1 MDEDKIE
8 MNDEDKKDTIS
19 INTVEI
25 KKGFDTAVDF
35 FKNKKVQNIL
45 IIVLLL
51 SLIILGVWI
60 RTQNTNLLIDQT
72 TGKYIPTALDPFY
85 FLRLTETILEQ
96 GSLPE
101 VDVMR
106 SLPTSQAGFST
117 SLLPWA
123 GVFLYKAANIFGD
136 YSIQY
141 TSIIFP
147 VVFFVLGLILFF
159 FLVYLLTNSKI
170 TALISSMFLTT
181 LSTYLYRS
189 MAGFFDHEVIGM
201 FAFFLILIGYTFA
214 LKFLDK
220 EEKEKKDKK
229 YLYKVILFG
238 ALVGALTVFT
248 IASWGGISNFLFMI
262 IPLSF
267 GLFWLIKTRDLEK
280 NKEKINSLLIFYI
293 VFFISTILFGLGYGF
308 DLSRILSATVL
319 SSTSLLNGVVLLFI
333 ISDFF
338 MIKFG
343 EKIPIKGTKDY
354 RLVFSAGIMIL
365 LGLLFSIIIY
375 GNPFSVV
382 KDIVE
387 RLLSPF
393 GTERVGLTVAE
404 NRAPYLR
411 DWINEIGKILFWIFL
426 GGLIAIGIN
435 ISKVIK
441 KQGRKIGFIFFWVLL
456 ISGILFS
463 KFSPTSMFDG
473 TNFISKLFYFG
484 SIIVF
489 GIYCM
494 RLYSKEKLNIKS
506 EWLIIFS
513 WMIFMLIAARGAIR
527 LFFVITPFVCL
538 SVGIFI
544 SSLASYYKKSKDDL
558 GKMLIGILLIG
569 VIIVS
574 LFSFNNLVTA
584 SISQAKV
591 TGPSAHIQWQQ
602 AMKWVRENTPENAIF
617 LHWWDYGY
625 WIQYLG
631 ERPTLA
637 DGGHFEGGFRDHMIG
652 RYLLTTPYPETALSF
667 MKTNNASYLL
677 IDPTDL
683 GKYPAYSKIGSDE
696 NWDRLSAMSVMPY
709 DPQQTQETQDKT
721 RRIFVGGVGVDND
734 IIYELEGTQVFLPG
748 PIFDELGDI
757 KWKSFVGGVILET
770 SEAGGTISL
779 NQPIGIFIYNNQRY
793 DIPIRYV
800 YYQDRIADFGS
811 GLDAIVRVIPS
822 IAEVGQ
828 QISVENLGAVIY
840 LSPKVSKSLFAQLYL
855 MDDPFNNYPTIRL
868 AHSQDDPVI
877 ASLKAQGSN
886 FGEFVFFRGFRGP
899 IKIWDTTDIP
909 DNILIIEE
917 FLRQQGDW
925 AEFDNLQFVR

>member
-8 MNDEDKKDTIS
+8 MDEEDKKDTIS
-19 INTVEI
+19 INTAEI
-25 KKGFDTAVDF
+25 KKGFGTAIDF

-51 SLIILGVWI
+51 SVIILGIWI
-60 RTQNTNLLIDQT
+60 RTQNLGLLIDQT
-72 TGKYIPTALDPFY
+72 TGEYIPTALDPFY
-85 FLRLTETILEQ
+85 FLRLTETILER
-96 GSLPE
+96 GGYPE
-101 VDVMR
+101 FDVMR
-106 SLPTSQAGFST
+106 YLPNAQVEFHK

-123 GVFLYKAANIFGD
+123 SVLIYKAANILGD

-159 FLVYLLTNSKI
+159 FLIYFLTGSKI
-170 TALISSMFLTT
+170 TALISSIFLTI
-181 LSTYLYRS
+181 LPPYIYRS

-201 FAFFLILIGYTFA
+201 FAFFLVLISYTFA
-214 LKFLDK
+214 LKFLHK

-280 NKEKINSLLIFYI
+280 NRAKITSLLIFYI
-293 VFFISTILFGLGYGF
+293 VFFASTILFGLGYGF
-308 DLSRILSATVL
+308 DLSTILSRTVL
-319 SSTSLLNGVVLLFI
+319 SSTSLLNSVVLLFI

-338 MIKFG
+338 MIRFG
-343 EKIPIKGTKDY
+343 EKIPIKGAKDY
-354 RLVFSAGIMIL
+354 RLVFSVGLMIL
-365 LGLLFSIIIY
+365 LGFLFSVIIY

-387 RLLSPF
+387 RLLHPF
-393 GTERVGLTVAE
+393 GTGRVGLTVAE
-404 NRAPYLR
+404 NRAPYLQ
-411 DWINEIGKILFWIFL
+411 DWINQTGKILFWLFV
-426 GGLIAIGIN
+426 GGLITIGAN
-435 ISKVIK
+435 ISKAVK
-441 KQGRKIGFIFFWVLL
+441 KQGRKIGFIFFWILL
-456 ISGILFS
+456 ILGILFS

-489 GIYCM
+489 GIYCV
-494 RLYSKEKLNIKS
+494 RLYSKEKLNIKP
-506 EWLIIFS
+506 EWLIVFS
-513 WMIFMLIAARGAIR
+513 WMIFMLIAARGAVR
-527 LFFVITPFVCL
+527 LFFVITPFVCF

-558 GKMLIGILLIG
+558 GKMLLGILLIG

-574 LFSFNNLVTA
+574 LFSFNNLATA

-591 TGPSAHIQWQQ
+591 TGPSSHIQWQQ

-625 WIQYLG
+625 WVQYLG
-631 ERPTLA
+631 ERSTLA
-637 DGGHFEGGFRDHMIG
+637 DGGHFEGAFRDHMIG
-652 RYLLTTPYPETALSF
+652 RYLLTTPYSETALSF

-696 NWDRLSAMSVMPY
+696 NWDRFSAISIMPY

-721 RRIFVGGVGVDND
+721 RRIFVGGMGVDND
-734 IIYELEGTQVFLPG
+734 IIYEVEGRQVFLPG
-748 PIFDELGDI
+748 PIFDEAGGT
-757 KWKSFVGGVILET
+757 KWKSFVGGIILET
-770 SEAGGTISL
+770 SGAGGTISF

-793 DIPIRYV
+793 DIPIRYI

-811 GLDAIVRVIPS
+811 GLDAIIRVIPS
-822 IAEVGQ
+822 IAETGQ

-855 MDDPFNNYPTIRL
+855 MDDPFNNYQTIKL
-868 AHSQDDPVI
+868 AHSQDDPAI
-877 ASLKAQGSN
+877 ASLKAQGLN

-917 FLRQQGDW
+917 FLRREGDW
-925 AEFDNLQFVR
+925 AEFDNLGVG

>member
-8 MNDEDKKDTIS
+8 INEEDKKDTIS
-19 INTVEI
+19 INAAEI
-25 KKGFDTAVDF
+25 KKGFGAAIDF
-35 FKNKKVQNIL
+35 FKNKKVRNIL

-51 SLIILGVWI
+51 SVIILGIWI
-60 RTQNTNLLIDQT
+60 RTQNLGLLVDQT
-72 TGKYIPTALDPFY
+72 TGEYIPTALDPFY

-96 GSLPE
+96 GGYPEFDAMRYLPN
-101 VDVMR
+101 
-106 SLPTSQAGFST
+106 SQVGFSK

-123 GVFLYKAANIFGD
+123 GILVYKAANIFGD

-147 VVFFVLGLILFF
+147 IVFFVFGVILFF

-170 TALISSMFLTT
+170 TALISSIFLTI
-181 LSTYLYRS
+181 LPTYLYRS

-214 LKFLDK
+214 LKFLNK
-220 EEKEKKDKK
+220 EEEEKKDKK

-238 ALVGALTVFT
+238 ALVGALAVFT
-248 IASWGGISNFLFMI
+248 IASWKGISNFLFMV

-267 GLFWLIKTRDLEK
+267 VLFWLIKTRDLEK
-280 NKEKINSLLIFYI
+280 NKTKINSLLIFYI

-308 DLSRILSATVL
+308 DLSGILNATVL
-319 SSTSLLNGVVLLFI
+319 SSTSILNGIVLLFI

-343 EKIPIKGTKDY
+343 KKIPIKGIKDY
-354 RLVFSAGIMIL
+354 RLVFSVGIMIL
-365 LGLLFSIIIY
+365 LGLLFSVIIY
-375 GNPFSVV
+375 GNLFSVV
-382 KDIVE
+382 KDIVG
-387 RLLSPF
+387 RLLHPF
-393 GTERVGLTVAE
+393 GTGRVGLTVAE
-404 NRAPYLR
+404 NRAPYLK
-411 DWINEIGKILFWIFL
+411 DWINETGKILFWLFV
-426 GGLIAIGIN
+426 GGLIVIGAN
-435 ISKVIK
+435 ISKAVK
-441 KQGRKIGFIFFWVLL
+441 KQWRKIGFIFFWVLL
-456 ISGILFS
+456 ILGILFS

-473 TNFISKLFYFG
+473 INFISKLFYFG

-489 GIYCM
+489 GIYCV
-494 RLYSKEKLNIKS
+494 RLYSKEKLNIKP
-506 EWLIIFS
+506 EWLLVFS
-513 WMIFMLIAARGAIR
+513 WMVFMLIAARGAIR
-527 LFFVITPFVCL
+527 LFFVTTPFVCL

-544 SSLASYYKKSKDDL
+544 SGLASYYKKSKDDL
-558 GKMLIGILLIG
+558 GKMLLGILLVG
-569 VIIVS
+569 VIIAS
-574 LFSFNNLVTA
+574 LFSFTNLATA

-602 AMKWVRENTPENAIF
+602 AMEWVRENTPENAIF

-625 WIQYLG
+625 WVQYLG
-631 ERPTLA
+631 KRPTLA
-637 DGGHFEGGFRDHMIG
+637 DGGHFEGAFRDHLIG

-667 MKTNNASYLL
+667 MKTNNVSYLL

-683 GKYPAYSKIGSDE
+683 GKYSAYSKIGSDE
-696 NWDRLSAMSVMPY
+696 NWDRFSAISVMSY

-721 RRIFVGGVGVDND
+721 KRIFVGGVGVDDD
-734 IIYELEGTQVFLPG
+734 IIYELDGRQVFLPG
-748 PIFDELGDI
+748 PIFDEVGDI

-779 NQPIGIFIYNNQRY
+779 SQPIGIFIYNNQRY
-793 DIPIRYV
+793 DIPIRYI
-800 YYQDRIADFGS
+800 YYQDKIADFGN
-811 GLDAIVRVIPS
+811 GLDAIIRVIPS
-822 IAEVGQ
+822 IVGAGQ

-855 MDDPFNNYPTIRL
+855 MNDPFNNYQTIRL

-877 ASLKAQGSN
+877 ASLKAQGLN

-899 IKIWDTTDIP
+899 IKIWDTTNIP
-909 DNILIIEE
+909 NILITEE
-917 FLRQQGDW
+917 FLRRQGDW
-925 AEFDNLQFVR
+925 AEFDNLGFVR

>member
-1 MDEDKIE
+1 MDEDKTEI
-8 MNDEDKKDTIS
+8 DEDKKETIS
-19 INTVEI
+19 INTAEI
-25 KKGFDTAVDF
+25 KKGFGIAVDF

-51 SLIILGVWI
+51 SVIILGIWI
-60 RTQNTNLLIDQT
+60 RTQNIGLLIDQT
-72 TGKYIPTALDPFY
+72 TGEYIPTALDPFY
-85 FLRLTETILEQ
+85 FLRLTETIVEQ
-96 GSLPE
+96 GGYPEFDAMRYLPN
-101 VDVMR
+101 
-106 SLPTSQAGFST
+106 SQVGFSK

-123 GVFLYKAANIFGD
+123 GVLLYKAANIFGD

-147 VVFFVLGLILFF
+147 IVFFVFGLLLFF

-170 TALISSMFLTT
+170 TALISSIFLTI

-220 EEKEKKDKK
+220 EEEEKKDKK

-238 ALVGALTVFT
+238 ALVGALAVFT
-248 IASWGGISNFLFMI
+248 IASWRGISNFLFMI

-267 GLFWLIKTRDLEK
+267 ALFWLIKTRDLEK
-280 NKEKINSLLIFYI
+280 NKAKINSLLIFYI

-308 DLSRILSATVL
+308 DLSEILSATVL
-319 SSTSLLNGVVLLFI
+319 SSTSILNGIVLLFI

-338 MIKFG
+338 MIRFG
-343 EKIPIKGTKDY
+343 EKIPIKGTKDH
-354 RLVFSAGIMIL
+354 RFIFSVGIMVL
-365 LGLLFSIIIY
+365 LGLLFSVIIY
-375 GNPFSVV
+375 GNFFSVV
-382 KDIVE
+382 KNIVE
-387 RLLSPF
+387 KLLRPF
-393 GTERVGLTVAE
+393 GTGRVGLTVAE

-411 DWINEIGKILFWIFL
+411 DWMNQTGKILFWLFL

-435 ISKVIK
+435 ISKAVK
-441 KQGRKIGFIFFWVLL
+441 KQGRKLGFVFFWVLL

-463 KFSPTSMFDG
+463 KFSSASMFDG

-484 SIIVF
+484 SILVF

-494 RLYSKEKLNIKS
+494 RIYSKEKLNIKP

-513 WMIFMLIAARGAIR
+513 WMIFMLIAARGALR
-527 LFFVITPFVCL
+527 LFFVTTPFVCL

-544 SSLASYYKKSKDDL
+544 SGLASYYKKSKDDL

-591 TGPSAHIQWQQ
+591 TGPSANIQWQQ
-602 AMKWVRENTPENAIF
+602 AMKWVRENTPENAVF

-625 WIQYLG
+625 WVQYLG

-637 DGGHFEGGFRDHMIG
+637 DGGHFQGSFRDHMIG

-696 NWDRLSAMSVMPY
+696 DWDRLSAMSVMPY

-734 IIYELEGTQVFLPG
+734 IIYELDGKQVFLPG

-757 KWKSFVGGVILET
+757 KWKSFVGGIILET
-770 SEAGGTISL
+770 SEAGGIISL

-793 DIPIRYV
+793 DIPIKYI

-822 IAEVGQ
+822 IAEAGQ
-828 QISVENLGAVIY
+828 QISVENLGSVIY

-877 ASLKAQGSN
+877 ASLKTQGLN
-886 FGEFVFFRGFRGP
+886 FGDFVFFRGFRGP
-899 IKIWDTTDIP
+899 IKIWDTTNIP
-909 DNILIIEE
+909 DNILITEE
-917 FLRQQGDW
+917 FLRRQGDW
-925 AEFDNLQFVR
+925 AEFDDLQFVR

>member
-1 MDEDKIE
+1 MDEDKG
-8 MNDEDKKDTIS
+8 DTIK
-19 INTVEI
+19 INTAEM
-25 KKGFDTAVDF
+25 KKGFGTVVDF
-35 FKNKKVQNIL
+35 FKNKKVQKIL

-51 SLIILGVWI
+51 SVIILGVWI
-60 RTQNTNLLIDQT
+60 RTQNIDILIDQT
-72 TGKYIPTALDPFY
+72 TGKHIPTALDPFY

-96 GSLPE
+96 GGYPEFDTMRYLPNIQME
-101 VDVMR
+101 FH
-106 SLPTSQAGFST
+106 P

-123 GVFLYKAANIFGD
+123 GILVYKAANIFGD

-147 VVFFVLGLILFF
+147 VVLFVFGLILFF
-159 FLVYLLTNSKI
+159 FLVYLLTGSKI
-170 TALISSMFLTT
+170 TALISSIFLTI
-181 LSTYLYRS
+181 LPPYLYRS
-189 MAGFFDHEVIGM
+189 MAGFFDHEAIGM
-201 FAFFLILIGYTFA
+201 FSFFLILIGYTFA

-267 GLFWLIKTRDLEK
+267 GLFWLIKTQDLEK
-280 NKEKINSLLIFYI
+280 NRTKINSLLVFYI

-308 DLSRILSATVL
+308 DLSRILGSTVL

-338 MIKFG
+338 MIRFG
-343 EKIPIKGTKDY
+343 GKIPVKGIKEH
-354 RLVFSAGIMIL
+354 RLVFSAGLMIL
-365 LGLLFSIIIY
+365 LGILFSVLVY
-375 GNPFSVV
+375 GNLFSMVKNIIEKLLHPF
-382 KDIVE
+382 E
-387 RLLSPF
+387 T
-393 GTERVGLTVAE
+393 GRVGLTVAE
-404 NRAPYLR
+404 NKAPYLR
-411 DWINEIGKILFWIFL
+411 NWMSQTGKILFWLFL
-426 GGLIAIGIN
+426 GGLIAIGVN
-435 ISKVIK
+435 ISKAVK
-441 KQGRKIGFIFFWVLL
+441 KQGRKIGFIFFWILL

-463 KFSPTSMFDG
+463 KFSSSSMFNG
-473 TNFISKLFYFG
+473 TNFISKLFYLG
-484 SIIVF
+484 SIVVF
-489 GIYCM
+489 GVYCA

-527 LFFVITPFVCL
+527 LFFVITPFVCF

-544 SSLASYYKKSKDDL
+544 SSLARYYKKSKDDL
-558 GKMLIGILLIG
+558 GRMLLGILLIG

-574 LFSFNNLVTA
+574 LFSFNNLAAT

-602 AMKWVRENTPENAIF
+602 AMKWVRENTPEDSIF

-625 WIQYLG
+625 WVQYLG

-637 DGGHFEGGFRDHMIG
+637 DGGHFEGAFRDHMIG
-652 RYLLTTPYPETALSF
+652 RYVLTTPYPETALSF
-667 MKTNNASYLL
+667 MKTNNASYIL

-696 NWDRLSAMSVMPY
+696 NWDRLSMMSVMPY
-709 DPQQTQETQDKT
+709 DPQQTQETQDKI
-721 RRIFVGGVGVDND
+721 RRIFVGGVGVDED
-734 IIYELEGTQVFLPG
+734 IVYELEERQIFIPG
-748 PIFDELGDI
+748 PIFDELGEM
-757 KWKSFVGGVILET
+757 KWKSFVGGIILET
-770 SEAGGTISL
+770 SEAGGIISL

-800 YYQDRIADFGS
+800 YYQGKIADFES

-822 IAEVGQ
+822 ISEAGQ
-828 QISVENLGAVIY
+828 QISVENLGGVIY

-868 AHSQDDPVI
+868 AHSQDDSII
-877 ASLKAQGSN
+877 ANLKSQGLN
-886 FGEFVFFRGFRGP
+886 FGDFIFFRGFRGP
-899 IKIWDTTDIP
+899 IKIWDTTNIP
-909 DNILIIEE
+909 DNILIMEE
-917 FLRQQGDW
+917 FSRRQGDW
-925 AEFDNLQFVR
+925 AEFDNLEFVI